1 MASYVLGRLAIADF
15 IKVYIGLIAI
25 PLIPHIL
32 TWARD
37 FDATARRMRFV
48 DHATK
53 VVAFWDSWIKTLA
66 TITPAEGYRNAGTES
81 LIREVTAEARH
92 LMADVGLELIDIY
105 RRREIRELREF
116 PLSYKEFHAYRAG
129 LPWLRRAL
137 LFYKSPNSR
146 ARAMKFTFQLYLWT
160 TVFGSAAIPLAYL
173 LRDLISA
180 AVWPTAPWILNRN
193 GWDVFLDAHPIA
205 CGILFYAY
213 AFGIISFFRRRSIR
227 YESHPSYFPR
237 DRELRRF
244 FEDSEGAPG

>member
-1 MASYVLGRLAIADF
+1 
-15 IKVYIGLIAI
+15 
-25 PLIPHIL
+25 
-32 TWARD
+32 
-37 FDATARRMRFV
+37 
-48 DHATK
+48 
-53 VVAFWDSWIKTLA
+53 
-66 TITPAEGYRNAGTES
+66 
-81 LIREVTAEARH
+81 
-92 LMADVGLELIDIY
+92 MADVGLELIEFTEA
-105 RRREIRELREF
+105 EIRRAPEF

-213 AFGIISFFRRRSIR
+213 AFGIISFYRRRSIR

-244 FEDSEGAPG
+244 FEDSRGLQANDPYATCPPNALVLRRPRAGRFAFSQVNHWTPPQTRKPPGRRAVTELRVVAELLFFRRLTRAGDVLAFPQPQSRDWGYPMPPADAG